1 MIQFHSLI
9 VKEYMTFS
17 LSPFVSLR
25 KRKGP
30 VCTVETSY
38 VYSKEEVLPSEL
50 NNHGQPTFLFPAMAL
65 ELNLSGCIA

>member
-1 MIQFHSLI
+1 MIKFHSLI

-38 VYSKEEVLPSEL
+38 MYSKEEVLPSEL
-50 NNHGQPTFLFPAMAL
+50 NNHR
-65 ELNLSGCIA
+65 